1 MGKQGAIEST
11 MIRRTA
17 IKRRRPRKRP
27 GEDLKYQ
34 AFIRS
39 LPCFICYWPL
49 YKAGIIKECIE
60 AGMQFHIID
69 SSTQK
74 SVTEFAH
81 LGDRGLGQL
90 CPDREGGP
98 LCGEHHRTGPEAA
111 HVLGRNFFLYHGV
124 DREEL
129 FALLLLLY
137 RFQSGVE

>member
-1 MGKQGAIEST
+1 
-11 MIRRTA
+11 MIRRSA
-17 IKRRRPRKRP
+17 IKRRRPRKRA

-49 YKAGIIKECIE
+49 YKAGMITEFVR
-60 AGMQFHIID
+60 AGIGFPLFD
-69 SSTQK
+69 TSTQK
-74 SVTEFAH
+74 TVTEFAH
-81 LGDRGLGQL
+81 LGERGLGQL

-111 HVLGRNFFLYHGV
+111 HGPLGKNFFAHHGI